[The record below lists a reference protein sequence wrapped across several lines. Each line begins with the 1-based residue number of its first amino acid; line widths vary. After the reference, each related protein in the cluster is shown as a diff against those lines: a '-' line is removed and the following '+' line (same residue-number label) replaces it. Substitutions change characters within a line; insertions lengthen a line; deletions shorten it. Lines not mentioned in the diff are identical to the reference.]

1 MRLYELAYCSNAF
14 VHLDGFA
21 QAAVGLRDTTG
32 PFVDPGNSAHHGP
45 LFRWLRRWGCRQFTI
60 ADETIASAS
69 LAAWWQTFDEQL
81 PDPGATPDQLSDDI
95 LDGIAAAFD
104 DLSKRQASWQD
115 RRDVGQIFRGF
126 GPAGA
131 AKTLYAV
138 RPNSCSPWD
147 DPIRRA
153 EDLSATGA
161 GYRSHLAKTR
171 EALAEAVADLGPGG
185 SAARLPVLL
194 NRPDSSPVKLVD
206 GARLGQVHA
215 RGRASVPG
223 GTGAV
228 VNLGAVALATT
239 RRCTRCPSGRRDGRC
254 LDRKS

>member
-14 VHLDGFA
+14 VHLDGFD
-21 QAAVGLRDTTG
+21 QATVGLRDTTG
-32 PFVDPGNSAHHGP
+32 PFVDPGNPAHHGP
-45 LFRWLRRWGCRQFTI
+45 LFRWLRRWGCRQFKI

-153 EDLSATGA
+153 EDLSATGD

-185 SAARLPVLL
+185 FGSTPPCVAQPPALQPGQACRRSTTGLGTRAGSSL
-194 NRPDSSPVKLVD
+194 RPRRYWRS
-206 GARLGQVHA
+206 GQP
-215 RGRASVPG
+215 GRSCPSDYQ
-223 GTGAV
+223 AV
-228 VNLGAVALATT
+228 YSMSIGPT
-239 RRCTRCPSGRRDGRC
+239 RRTLSRP
-254 LDRKS
+254 

>member
-1 MRLYELAYCSNAF
+1 MTSACSRS
-14 VHLDGFA
+14 HP
-21 QAAVGLRDTTG
+21 T
-32 PFVDPGNSAHHGP
+32 PP
-45 LFRWLRRWGCRQFTI
+45 RRCRQFKI

-81 PDPGATPDQLSDDI
+81 PEPSAIPDQLSDDI

-185 SAARLPVLL
+185 SAGRLPVLL
-194 NRPDSSPVKLVD
+194 TARTPTRSSLSTSTTGLGTRAGSSLRPRRYWRS
-206 GARLGQVHA
+206 GQP
-215 RGRASVPG
+215 GRSCPSDYQ
-223 GTGAV
+223 AV
-228 VNLGAVALATT
+228 YSMSIGPT
-239 RRCTRCPSGRRDGRC
+239 RRTLSRP
-254 LDRKS
+254 